1 MAESL
6 EEIQTTLKTIDEQFK
21 DGFVGKDRSGVDQSA
36 LETLISRVKDLEVAL
51 ETAPAGDVTAMVKN
65 LVNTRRQGFERELRL
80 VKTAKEFG
88 PGFDK
93 FVIEGAA
100 ANFVF
105 DRYNRHYAGQSRDTR
120 DLGLLKELTE
130 ELRGVRK
137 RMNALAGK
145 KPPEALASD
154 MDLVEKNIDRYQAEE
169 GEIKKAQAA
178 GTAEEQA
185 DRFAALA
192 NAQFALYQSH
202 FAGQS
207 RLTRRPAMLVRMI
220 DNLKRYRAA
229 MFDLKNRGLSSQGNT
244 NNIGIVD
251 QRLKAWDT
259 ELSEIR
265 KVRQGVPLADIMGS
279 LGGTANDIFQ
289 KYRDNFAGKDRG
301 GVDRAMLSL
310 MIDQLDELRRQ
321 MEELGRV
328 EKNAM
333 NEQNQRVVREYQSA
347 WVREHQLIGEA
358 QGGGSAARAR

>member
-1 MAESL
+1 MSESL
-6 EEIQTTLKTIDEQFK
+6 DAIQEKLKTIDEQFK
-21 DGFVGKDRSGVDQSA
+21 DGFVGKDRSGVDQGV
-36 LETLISRVKDLEVAL
+36 LEGLLSRVKDLETAL
-51 ETAPAGDVTAMVKN
+51 EAAPEGDVTAMVKN
-65 LVNTRRQGFERELRL
+65 LVGQRRQGFERELRL

-105 DRYNRHYAGQSRDTR
+105 DRYNRHFAGQSRDTR
-120 DLGLLKELTE
+120 DLGLLKELVE

-137 RMNALAGK
+137 RMTALAGK
-145 KPPEALASD
+145 KPPEALAGD
-154 MDLVEKNIDRYQAEE
+154 IDLVEKNIDRYVAEE
-169 GEIKKAQAA
+169 TEVKKAQVS

-185 DRFAALA
+185 DRYASLA
-192 NAQFALYQSH
+192 NAQFALYQAH

-220 DNLKRYRAA
+220 DNLKRYRAG
-229 MFDLKNRGLSSQGNT
+229 MFDLKNRGLSSQGNV

-251 QRLKAWDT
+251 QRLKAWDA
-259 ELSEIR
+259 ELAEIR

-279 LGGTANDIFQ
+279 LGGSANDIFK
-289 KYRDNFAGKDRG
+289 KYREDYAGKDRQ
-301 GVDRAMLSL
+301 GVDRAQLSI

-333 NEQNQRVVREYQSA
+333 NEQNQKIVREYQSS
-347 WVREHQLIGEA
+347 WVREHQLIGQA
-358 QGGGSAARAR
+358 QTGQGR

>member
-6 EEIQTTLKTIDEQFK
+6 EAIQDKLKIIDEQFK

-36 LETLISRVKDLEVAL
+36 LETLLSRVKDLEVGL
-51 ETAPAGDVTAMVKN
+51 ETAPEGDVTAMVKN
-65 LVNTRRQGFERELRL
+65 LVSQRRTGFERELRL

-105 DRYNRHYAGQSRDTR
+105 DRYNRHYAGLSRDGR
-120 DLGLLKELTE
+120 DLGMLRELTE

-137 RMNALAGK
+137 RMTALAGK
-145 KPPEALASD
+145 KPPEALAGD

-169 GEIKKAQAA
+169 GEIKKAQAS
-178 GTAEEQA
+178 GTQDEQA
-185 DRFAALA
+185 DRWASLA
-192 NAQFALYQSH
+192 NAQFAIYQAH

-207 RLTRRPAMLVRMI
+207 RLTRRPAMLVRMV
-220 DNLKRYRAA
+220 DNLKRYRSA
-229 MFDLKNRGLSSQGNT
+229 MFDLKNRGLSSQGNS
-244 NNIGIVD
+244 NNIDIVD
-251 QRLKAWDT
+251 QRLKSWDN

-279 LGGTANDIFQ
+279 LGSNANDFFQ
-289 KYRDNFAGKDRG
+289 KYRDGYAGKDRK
-301 GVDRAMLSL
+301 GVDRAALSL

-333 NEQNQRVVREYQSA
+333 NEQNQRVVREYQSS
-347 WVREHQLIGEA
+347 WVREYQLIGEA
-358 QGGGSAARAR
+358 QGAGSAARAV